1 MLSETIQS
9 ALAPVFLLVATSS
22 LMTVFTGRLARV
34 VDRSRV
40 LMERRL
46 TGTGA
51 DVERTIDELRSLD
64 QRVDI
69 INRSIGLC
77 VATGIVVCI
86 MVPMLFLFGAGT
98 ESLATPIAVCFIIA
112 MLLLF
117 ASLGFFMAEV
127 RLAVKTLRVPIEML
141 TLEADEATAA

>member
-1 MLSETIQS
+1 MT
-9 ALAPVFLLVATSS
+9 LA
-22 LMTVFTGRLARV
+22 
-34 VDRSRV
+34 
-40 LMERRL
+40 
-46 TGTGA
+46 GTGA
-51 DVERTIDELRSLD
+51 DVERAINELRSLD

-86 MVPMLFLFGAGT
+86 VVPMLFLFGAGT

-112 MLLLF
+112 ILLLF

-127 RLAVKTLRVPIEML
+127 RHAR
-141 TLEADEATAA
+141 